1 MAYQQ
6 SYDITHCKMS
16 KDTLYKMSKEL
27 AELRKSYNKS
37 ESDLGITMAVNESFR
52 NQILTLERQCCS
64 NDGKL

>member
-1 MAYQQ
+1 
-6 SYDITHCKMS
+6 MS

-52 NQILTLERQCCS
+52 NQILTLERQCWS